1 MLTKNNIE
9 SLKEGITKDDLKR
22 WAVKDEEVLIFDFLK
37 DISDQIDQDFFKE
50 RFEGQTKEDWLN
62 SKPDSYFKRLGL
74 KSGGRVIDLSK
85 YRKSNEPVRVKNIAL
100 TTALEN
106 AKTIK
111 SLSSD
116 DLNLVNRLLR
126 ISLEKE
132 VEWIQNLYRCYYK
145 MMQQSFLM
153 ILEKKKL
160 KKVGQ

>member
-9 SLKEGITKDDLKR
+9 SFKEVITKDDLKR
-22 WAVKDEEVLIFDFLK
+22 LVVKDEEVLIFDFLK
-37 DISDQIDQDFFKE
+37 DISDQIDQDFLKE

-126 ISLEKE
+126 ISFEKE
-132 VEWIQNLYRCYYK
+132 VE
-145 MMQQSFLM
+145 
-153 ILEKKKL
+153 
-160 KKVGQ
+160 

>member
-9 SLKEGITKDDLKR
+9 SLKEVITKDDLKR
-22 WAVKDEEVLIFDFLK
+22 LAVKDEEVLIFDFLK
-37 DISDQIDQDFFKE
+37 DISDQIDQDFLKE

-62 SKPDSYFKRLGL
+62 SKPNSYFKRLGL

-85 YRKSNEPVRVKNIAL
+85 YRKSNEPVRVKNIVL

-132 VEWIQNLYRCYYK
+132 VE
-145 MMQQSFLM
+145 
-153 ILEKKKL
+153 
-160 KKVGQ
+160 

>member
-9 SLKEGITKDDLKR
+9 SLKEVITKDDLKR
-22 WAVKDEEVLIFDFLK
+22 LAVKDEEVLIFDFLK
-37 DISDQIDQDFFKE
+37 DISDQIDQDFLKE

-74 KSGGRVIDLSK
+74 KGGGSVIDLSK
-85 YRKSNEPVRVKNIAL
+85 YRKSKEPVRVKNIAL
-100 TTALEN
+100 TAALEN

-132 VEWIQNLYRCYYK
+132 VE
-145 MMQQSFLM
+145 
-153 ILEKKKL
+153 
-160 KKVGQ
+160 

>member
-1 MLTKNNIE
+1 MLTKNNME
-9 SLKEGITKDDLKR
+9 GLKEVITKDDLKR
-22 WAVKDEEVLIFDFLK
+22 LAEKDEEVLIFDFLK
-37 DISDQIDQDFFKE
+37 DITDQIDQDFLKE
-50 RFEGQTKEDWLN
+50 RFEGQSKEDWLN

-74 KSGGRVIDLSK
+74 KGGGSVIDLSK
-85 YRKSNEPVRVKNIAL
+85 YRKSKEPVRVKNIAL

-132 VEWIQNLYRCYYK
+132 VE
-145 MMQQSFLM
+145 
-153 ILEKKKL
+153 
-160 KKVGQ
+160 

>member
-9 SLKEGITKDDLKR
+9 SLKEVITKDDLKR
-22 WAVKDEEVLIFDFLK
+22 LAVKDEEVLIFDFLK

-74 KSGGRVIDLSK
+74 KSGGSVIDLTK
-85 YRKSNEPVRVKNIAL
+85 YRKSKEPVRVKNIAL
-100 TTALEN
+100 TAALEN

-126 ISLEKE
+126 ISLEKG
-132 VEWIQNLYRCYYK
+132 VE
-145 MMQQSFLM
+145 
-153 ILEKKKL
+153 
-160 KKVGQ
+160 

>member
-9 SLKEGITKDDLKR
+9 SLKEVITKDDLKR
-22 WAVKDEEVLIFDFLK
+22 LAVKDEEVLIFDFLK
-37 DISDQIDQDFFKE
+37 DISDQIDQDFLKE
-50 RFEGQTKEDWLN
+50 RFEGQSKEDWLN

-74 KSGGRVIDLSK
+74 KGGGRVIDLSK
-85 YRKSNEPVRVKNIAL
+85 YRKSKEPVRVKNIAL

-106 AKTIK
+106 VKTIK

-132 VEWIQNLYRCYYK
+132 VE
-145 MMQQSFLM
+145 
-153 ILEKKKL
+153 
-160 KKVGQ
+160 

>member
-9 SLKEGITKDDLKR
+9 SLKEVITKDDLKR
-22 WAVKDEEVLIFDFLK
+22 LEVKDEEVLIFDFLK
-37 DISDQIDQDFFKE
+37 DISDQIDQDFLKE

-74 KSGGRVIDLSK
+74 KGGGSVIDLSK
-85 YRKSNEPVRVKNIAL
+85 YRKSKEPVRVKNIAL
-100 TTALEN
+100 TAALEN

-132 VEWIQNLYRCYYK
+132 VE
-145 MMQQSFLM
+145 
-153 ILEKKKL
+153 
-160 KKVGQ
+160 

>member
-1 MLTKNNIE
+1 MLTKNNME
-9 SLKEGITKDDLKR
+9 GLKEVITKDDLKR
-22 WAVKDEEVLIFDFLK
+22 LAEKEEEVLIFDFLK
-37 DISDQIDQDFFKE
+37 DITDQIDQDFLKE
-50 RFEGQTKEDWLN
+50 RFEGQSKEDWLN

-74 KSGGRVIDLSK
+74 KGGGSVIDLSK
-85 YRKSNEPVRVKNIAL
+85 YRKSKEPVRVKNIAL

-132 VEWIQNLYRCYYK
+132 VE
-145 MMQQSFLM
+145 
-153 ILEKKKL
+153 
-160 KKVGQ
+160 

>member
-1 MLTKNNIE
+1 ME
-9 SLKEGITKDDLKR
+9 GLKEVITKDDLKR
-22 WAVKDEEVLIFDFLK
+22 LAEKDEEVLIFDFLK
-37 DISDQIDQDFFKE
+37 DITDQIDQDFLKE
-50 RFEGQTKEDWLN
+50 RFEGQSKEDWLN

-74 KSGGRVIDLSK
+74 KDGGSVIDLSK
-85 YRKSNEPVRVKNIAL
+85 YRKSKEPVRVKNIAL

-132 VEWIQNLYRCYYK
+132 VE
-145 MMQQSFLM
+145 
-153 ILEKKKL
+153 
-160 KKVGQ
+160 

>member
-1 MLTKNNIE
+1 MLTKNNME
-9 SLKEGITKDDLKR
+9 GLKDVITKDDLKR
-22 WAVKDEEVLIFDFLK
+22 LAEKDEEVLIFDFLK
-37 DISDQIDQDFFKE
+37 DISDQIDQDFIKE

-74 KSGGRVIDLSK
+74 KGGGRVIDLSK
-85 YRKSNEPVRVKNIAL
+85 YRKLKKPVRVKNIAL

-132 VEWIQNLYRCYYK
+132 VE
-145 MMQQSFLM
+145 
-153 ILEKKKL
+153 
-160 KKVGQ
+160 

>member
-1 MLTKNNIE
+1 MRKMSSRKDWRQLKMLTKNNIE
-9 SLKEGITKDDLKR
+9 SLKEVITKDDLKR
-22 WAVKDEEVLIFDFLK
+22 LAVKDEEVLIIDFLK
-37 DISDQIDQDFFKE
+37 DISDQIDQDFLKE
-50 RFEGQTKEDWLN
+50 RFEGQSKEDWLN

-74 KSGGRVIDLSK
+74 KGGGRVIDLSK

-132 VEWIQNLYRCYYK
+132 VE
-145 MMQQSFLM
+145 
-153 ILEKKKL
+153 
-160 KKVGQ
+160 